1 MAVMMCIR
9 GSITDSRINPTST
22 EVITTSVGSTRP
34 TVSSSAI
41 SLSST
46 GSRQHGIR
54 VCVSQMNRPEQF
66 ELLDHRLALFAEN
79 HPL

>member
-1 MAVMMCIR
+1 MNEQQILARRRSAGFAAFFFSGVC
-9 GSITDSRINPTST
+9 
-22 EVITTSVGSTRP
+22 
-34 TVSSSAI
+34 AI

-66 ELLDHRLALFAEN
+66 ELLDRRLEAFAEV
-79 HPL
+79 LAILKKQVARK